1 MKRFIIIFFANLS
14 ILVISAIIYYNLSHT
29 HFTKSNNNDVPNLF
43 DYILLATG
51 VQSGAGV
58 TTIYPATNISKFLV
72 SLQLL
77 TIIAMNILV
86 IYVFI
91 KFNVK

>member
-29 HFTKSNNNDVPNLF
+29 HFTKCNNTDIPNLF

-51 VQSGAGV
+51 VQSGAGI
-58 TTIYPATNISKFLV
+58 TTIYPVTNISKFLV

-77 TIIAMNILV
+77 SLVAMNVLV
-86 IYVFI
+86 IYVFL
-91 KFNVK
+91 KFNIK